1 MMDVWSRKCKILRE
15 RERERERERAAK
27 GKRKDHISEKK
38 QTKKRTNE
46 GEWCPWDQRMMNKK
60 FKWGDSLLE
69 IRRYYIEK
77 CN

>member
-15 RERERERERAAK
+15 REREQPKERK
-27 GKRKDHISEKK
+27 GPHIRKK
-38 QTKKRTNE
+38 QTQKRTNE
-46 GEWCPWDQRMMNKK
+46 GEWCLWDPRMMNKK

-77 CN
+77 RN